1 MAPFIALF
9 TGLCGFKKNAR
20 PLGTIEAMNQSSPR
34 ETKEREQTNNDLQ
47 ITKSDTNA
55 FNDDNSEE
63 EFELPLPPGR
73 KGTIRGT
80 YSCNNM
86 VLRRSMSTKKKLSA
100 SLTIQ
105 MPRSLSMVLKRD
117 KEEDKSVRKKKPN
130 AENSVLVRPIIL
142 GERCRVLDAEEGDED
157 QSQRMP
163 NNRIYRPR
171 SMSSS
176 RFREPTRTSI

>member
-20 PLGTIEAMNQSSPR
+20 PLGTIETMYQSSPR

-47 ITKSDTNA
+47 ITKSDDLWNKESDDRDTNA
-55 FNDDNSEE
+55 FNDDSNEADS
-63 EFELPLPPGR
+63 ELPLPPGR

-86 VLRRSMSTKKKLSA
+86 VLRRSLSTKKKLSA

-105 MPRSLSMVLKRD
+105 IPRSLSMVLKRD
-117 KEEDKSVRKKKPN
+117 KEEDKSVRKKKLN
-130 AENSVLVRPIIL
+130 ADNSILVLPIIL
-142 GERCRVLDAEEGDED
+142 GERCRFLMRKKEMKIKAKEWQRTEYIVLD
-157 QSQRMP
+157 P
-163 NNRIYRPR
+163 
-171 SMSSS
+171 
-176 RFREPTRTSI
+176 